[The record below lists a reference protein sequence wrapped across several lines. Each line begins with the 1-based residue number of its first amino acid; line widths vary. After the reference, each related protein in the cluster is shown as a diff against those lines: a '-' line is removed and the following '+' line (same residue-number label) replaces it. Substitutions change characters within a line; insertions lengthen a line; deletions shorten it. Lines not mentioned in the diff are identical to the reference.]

1 MPDWT
6 IHLAG
11 PGDAP
16 DVLAADVFDDPA
28 DAAATARFLGTPEAP
43 DPRNILVLARMGGRV
58 VGFAS
63 GTVLDHPDKPR
74 NLFVQELGVNEEVLR
89 RGIARALLA
98 ALRAEGRMQGCKVTW
113 VLTEHGN
120 LPARVTY
127 AGTDAEETTGVVMY
141 GWDGAEEPRPE
152 GSCGQAEG
160 SRSWTDCST
169 RKPTERKTNGNGAA
183 RPRSG

>member
-1 MPDWT
+1 MATTCGVKPRGEKMPDWT

-74 NLFVQELGVNEEVLR
+74 NLFVQELGVNEEAQG

-98 ALRAEGRMQGCKVTW
+98 ALRAEGRARGCMVAW
-113 VLTEHGN
+113 VLTEGDN
-120 LPARVTY
+120 LPARATY
-127 AGTDAEETTGVVMY
+127 AATGGNETTGVVMY
-141 GWDGAEEPRPE
+141 EWHEAGDGTVGR
-152 GSCGQAEG
+152 GQA
-160 SRSWTDCST
+160 
-169 RKPTERKTNGNGAA
+169 
-183 RPRSG
+183 